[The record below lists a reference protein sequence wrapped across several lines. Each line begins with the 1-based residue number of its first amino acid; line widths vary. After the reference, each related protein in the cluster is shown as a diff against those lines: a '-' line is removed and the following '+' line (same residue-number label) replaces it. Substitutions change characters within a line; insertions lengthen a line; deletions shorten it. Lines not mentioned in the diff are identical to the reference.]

1 MGQRQSKQP
10 SPATAVHARA
20 TTTPTPTP
28 GEDEQQGSALEAE
41 RRGRRRT
48 TTRRAAEGAMDT
60 FFLSHGAPTLSIDD
74 TIAAQGFFKSWLP
87 AAVAGAELPRAIL
100 VVSGHWEA
108 AAPTVN
114 VIRGNNDTIHD
125 FYGFPKAMYKLKYP
139 APGAPDLAMKTK
151 ELLEQAGF
159 GPVKEDHSRGLDH
172 GAWVPLMFMY
182 PEANV
187 PVCQLSLQ
195 SGRDGAYH
203 YELGR
208 ALAPLRDDGVLVL
221 GSGSATHNL
230 RRMGPEGT
238 PVPQWAAE
246 FDGWLQEALLG
257 GRHDDVKRYEEKA
270 PHGRVAHPSP
280 DHFLPLHVALGAAG
294 EGAKA
299 ELIHRSWS
307 NASLSYASYRFTTA
321 KN

>member
-125 FYGFPKAMYKLKYP
+125 FYGFPKAMYKVRP
-139 APGAPDLAMKTK
+139 SVR
-151 ELLEQAGF
+151 LLPSNRIPCFLIEKW
-159 GPVKEDHSRGLDH
+159 P
-172 GAWVPLMFMY
+172 Y
-182 PEANV
+182 NV
-187 PVCQLSLQ
+187 ERFRQNWTLVVRFFVRAS
-195 SGRDGAYH
+195 ST
-203 YELGR
+203 LGI
-208 ALAPLRDDGVLVL
+208 L
-221 GSGSATHNL
+221 
-230 RRMGPEGT
+230 
-238 PVPQWAAE
+238 
-246 FDGWLQEALLG
+246 
-257 GRHDDVKRYEEKA
+257 
-270 PHGRVAHPSP
+270 
-280 DHFLPLHVALGAAG
+280 HFR
-294 EGAKA
+294 K
-299 ELIHRSWS
+299 
-307 NASLSYASYRFTTA
+307 
-321 KN
+321 